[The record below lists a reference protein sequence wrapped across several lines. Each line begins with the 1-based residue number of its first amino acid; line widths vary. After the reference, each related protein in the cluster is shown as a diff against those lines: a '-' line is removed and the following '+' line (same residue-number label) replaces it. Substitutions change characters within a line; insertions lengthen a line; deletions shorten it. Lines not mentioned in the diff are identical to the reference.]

1 MRLRSQI
8 FVLLFL
14 LAIFIAV
21 RFDVPTKVK
30 FGATNLIYGDEMR
43 SFRGFRLFV
52 ESLIPE
58 LEKEG
63 LTREMILRELTTK
76 LEKAGIKSLGQAE
89 WQKTPGKPA
98 LNVLVNATKTG
109 DGRYQYSVTIEV
121 GKSELLSSGAYS
133 EKIKAIWTS
142 SGMGEGDVA
151 DIRATIN
158 EEAGFFLKS
167 HSSS

>member
-1 MRLRSQI
+1 MRPRSQI

-14 LAIFIAV
+14 LAIFMAV
-21 RFDVPTKVK
+21 RYDIPAKVK
-30 FGATNLIYGDEMR
+30 FRATNLIYGDEMR
-43 SFRGFRLFV
+43 SFKGFRLFV

-63 LTREMILRELTTK
+63 LTREMILRELTTR

-109 DGRYQYSVTIEV
+109 DGRYQYSVTIEI
-121 GKSELLSSGAYS
+121 GKSELLRSGAYS
-133 EKIKAIWTS
+133 EKINAIWTS

-151 DIRATIN
+151 DIQATIT
-158 EEAGFFLKS
+158 EETELFLKS
-167 HSSS
+167 YSNN